1 MCSGGYDFKTN
12 LGFVTLVYFKE
23 QAMDFPWYV
32 LALSFIIALC
42 AGWVDAIAGGG
53 GLITVP
59 SLLVLGIPPH
69 MVLATHKLQICLGRL
84 SAMLNFFIKG
94 SLPLKE
100 VALGVIFMTLS
111 TALGT
116 LFTLYLTPEILRII
130 IPILMCGV
138 FIYTLLA
145 PKVGEEDTKPKI
157 KPALFYT
164 VVIFILGFYDGFFG
178 PGAGSFIIFAFVSL
192 LGFNMKKAVVR
203 AKIMSFTS
211 NIVSLVIFMEGGHVL
226 WSIGLLMS
234 AGQIIGGWIGSNF
247 LLTKEVK
254 FIRIVFL
261 CVVGVTI
268 LKLLLALGH

>member
-1 MCSGGYDFKTN
+1 
-12 LGFVTLVYFKE
+12 
-23 QAMDFPWYV
+23 MDFPWYV
-32 LALSFIIALC
+32 LALSFIIAFC

-59 SLLVLGIPPH
+59 FLVYLGIPQYYI
-69 MVLATHKLQICLGRL
+69 LATYKLQMLLGHL
-84 SAMLNFFIKG
+84 TSVLNFFVKG
-94 SLPLKE
+94 ALHFKG
-100 VALGVIFMTLS
+100 VALGVVFIALS

-116 LFTLYLTPEILRII
+116 LLTLYLSPEILRII
-130 IPILMCGV
+130 VPILMCGV

-178 PGAGSFIIFAFVSL
+178 PGASSFIIFAFVTF
-192 LGFNMKKAVVR
+192 LGLNMKKAVVR
-203 AKIMSFTS
+203 AKLMGFTS
-211 NIVSLVIFMEGGHVL
+211 NIVSLVIFIGGGHVL

-234 AGQIIGGWIGSNF
+234 AGQILGAWIGSN
-247 LLTKEVK
+247 LVLTKKVK

-261 CVVGVTI
+261 CVAGVTI
-268 LKLLLALGH
+268 LKLMLALVH